1 MDIERF
7 EERNVW
13 HGTHARL
20 RSTVYGLQLRL
31 GPISRRQRSVAS
43 AVSCLRFTVYRFL
56 LPTAFCLLL
65 TATALGSGRADL
77 CTVQVSKTSRRGD
90 TTEELLVTNGQVGRY
105 GGRLVVTQR
114 SEPKT
119 LNPIVAVDS
128 ASREVVQRMTADL
141 IHINRESQRT
151 EPALAKSWEV
161 SHDGL
166 RYTVDLR
173 RGLRFSDGQ
182 PFDADDVIFS
192 FQVYLDEKLHPPQ
205 RDLLVVGDA
214 PIGVRKLDAYTL
226 QFRLAKPYAAAER
239 LFDSV
244 AILPRHLLEKPY
256 REGMLDK
263 AWGLTT
269 PADQI
274 AGLGPF

>member
-1 MDIERF
+1 MAGAF
-7 EERNVW
+7 W
-13 HGTHARL
+13 
-20 RSTVYGLQLRL
+20 
-31 GPISRRQRSVAS
+31 AS
-43 AVSCLRFTVYRFL
+43 A
-56 LPTAFCLLL
+56 PT
-65 TATALGSGRADL
+65 LGSDRVNSRSL
-77 CTVQVSKTSRRGD
+77 PVSKTASVPAP
-90 TTEELLVTNGQVGRY
+90 EELRVTSAEVGRY

-114 SEPKT
+114 TEPKT
-119 LNPIVAVDS
+119 LNPVIAVDS

-274 AGLGPF
+274 AGLGPFRLKKYVP